1 MLEACVLGE
10 AIQGVQGM
18 FSSSGFPVVQAG
30 KQAVENPE
38 QGVPAG
44 DEERKGSGSLHLIAM
59 VNIAQFITRLSWVLG
74 QSLQPEESGSTAFS
88 WFLNWMLL
96 EVNVILF
103 LSFLL
108 SLKKGLSSKGRG
120 NFNQGENF
128 KQLMQ

>member
-1 MLEACVLGE
+1 MLGE

-59 VNIAQFITRLSWVLG
+59 VNIAQFITRLS
-74 QSLQPEESGSTAFS
+74 
-88 WFLNWMLL
+88 
-96 EVNVILF
+96 
-103 LSFLL
+103 
-108 SLKKGLSSKGRG
+108 
-120 NFNQGENF
+120 
-128 KQLMQ
+128 